1 MRFSVKASIRWKL
14 IAVILPVILLSSF
27 LGGQVIALKE
37 RTILRNALLDK
48 GRSLASYSAKLS
60 WEPLLW
66 NDASSLDGIV
76 TEINKEPD
84 VLYGFILDGAD
95 SALTSPTVSVNAA
108 RPEVA
113 RVLSTVPKDAS
124 PKDIAAAIRDRLPL
138 TEFSLPITMGEQ
150 TLGVVVVGL
159 SEETIRAQAA
169 RTTGF
174 VLLVNAAMAAVISAA
189 LLVVTRRLIIGPL
202 GKIALVSSRIA
213 EGDLRHTVEVRT
225 SDEVG
230 RLGRGTNK
238 MVSDLRALIGK
249 VRKSADVT
257 AINARA
263 IAESSSQ
270 LSQSAAE
277 QAGTVEEV
285 SASVEELS
293 ATVKENAGNAKTTE
307 RIALQAAADA
317 QASGSA
323 VSEALRAM
331 KQITEKIRVV
341 EEIAHQTNLLALN
354 AAIEAARAGQHG
366 KGFGVVAAEIRKL
379 AERSRAAAAEINQL
393 SDSGVG
399 VAVRAGEMLGRLVPD
414 IQKTAT
420 LVQEISARSTE
431 QAGGVGQVDGA
442 MQQFNVVVQRIA
454 AAAEDLASTADT
466 LSRQAQDLQGTLS
479 SFRAGDSPAPE
490 PARPVP
496 TPAAPPAPIP
506 GPSAAAG
513 DRRANGA
520 LHASGYVRF

>member
-1 MRFSVKASIRWKL
+1 SVRSSIRWKL
-14 IAVILPVILLSSF
+14 IAVILPVILLASF

-37 RTILRNALLDK
+37 RAILRAALLDK

-60 WEPLLW
+60 WEPLL
-66 NDASSLDGIV
+66 NDDATSLDGIV
-76 TEINKEPD
+76 TEINKGPD
-84 VLYGFILDGAD
+84 VLYAFILDG
-95 SALTSPTVSVNAA
+95 SGSPLTSPAVSVNGA

-113 RVLSTVPKDAS
+113 RVLSSLPANTSLKEV
-124 PKDIAAAIRDRLPL
+124 AAAISGRLAA

-150 TLGVVVVGL
+150 TLGTVVMGL
-159 SEETIRAQAA
+159 SEEPVRAQAG
-169 RTTGF
+169 RTTAF
-174 VLLVNAAMAAVISAA
+174 VLLVNGAMAAVLAAA
-189 LLVVTRRLIIGPL
+189 LLVVTRRLIIAPL
-202 GKIALVSSRIA
+202 GRIAQVSSRIA
-213 EGDLRHTVEVRT
+213 EGDLRHAVEVRT

-230 RLGRGTNK
+230 QLGRGTNK

-249 VRKSADVT
+249 VRESADVT
-257 AINARA
+257 AVNSRA
-263 IAESSSQ
+263 IAESSGQ
-270 LSQSAAE
+270 LSRSATE

-293 ATVKENAGNAKTTE
+293 ATVKENAASAKTTE

-317 QASGSA
+317 QASGNA
-323 VSEALRAM
+323 VFEAVRAM

-366 KGFGVVAAEIRKL
+366 KGFGVVAAEIRRL

-399 VAVRAGEMLGRLVPD
+399 VAVRAGEMLGKLVPD

-420 LVQEISARSTE
+420 LVQEISARSVE

-454 AAAEDLASTADT
+454 AAAEDLATTADT
-466 LSRQAQDLQGTLS
+466 LSRQAQGLQGTLS
-479 SFRAGDSPAPE
+479 FFRADEEPAPE
-490 PARPVP
+490 PAPPAP
-496 TPAAPPAPIP
+496 TPAARPAPIP
-506 GPSAAAG
+506 VPAPAAAAH
-513 DRRANGA
+513 RANGA
-520 LHASGYVRF
+520 LHAGGFVRF